1 MELSGGA
8 ALQFIMDLQLALTF
22 DDVLLVP
29 QESDV
34 LPTDARTDT
43 RFSRNVALGVPLA
56 SSAMDTVTEARLAV
70 AIAQQGGIGVIHR
83 NLSIADQVREVD
95 KVKRS
100 AHGVIHDPITLAPQ
114 ETVDDARR
122 VMEEN
127 GISGFPV
134 LDGDRVVGI
143 LTKRDLKFV
152 GEPNV
157 KVAEVMSSTNLVT
170 AGPETSLAEARHIL
184 YRAKVEKLLLVDAAG
199 NLEGLITMRDIRM
212 TEEFPKAAKDKDG
225 CLVVGA
231 AIGVLDYERAE
242 ELVAAGVDV
251 LVVDTAHGHTKN
263 VMDTVREL
271 KRRDLVDVVAG
282 NIATAEAA
290 EALLEAG
297 ADGIKVGIGPGSICT
312 TRVVAGVGVPQF
324 TAVYEVSQVCAA
336 ESVPVIA
343 DGGVRNSGDA
353 VKALGAGAS
362 VVMLGSLFA
371 GVHESPGESFLYEG
385 RSFKAVRGMG
395 SLAAMM
401 DGGKARYGQASVHD
415 SQKLVPEGIEGM
427 VPSRGPLSAFVH
439 QFVGGIRAGMGY
451 VGAEDLDVFR
461 AKARFVRITGAGV
474 KENHPHDVRITKES
488 PNYYLGV

>member
-1 MELSGGA
+1 
-8 ALQFIMDLQLALTF
+8 MDLQLALTF

-43 RFSRNVALGVPLA
+43 RFSRNVPLGVPI
-56 SSAMDTVTEARLAV
+56 SSAAMDTVTEARLAI
-70 AIAQQGGIGVIHR
+70 AIAQEGGIGVIHR
-83 NLSIADQVREVD
+83 NLAIADQVREVD

-100 AHGVIHDPITLAPQ
+100 AHGIIHDPITLSPG
-114 ETVDDARR
+114 ESVEDARR
-122 VMEEN
+122 VMSEN
-127 GISGFPV
+127 GVSGFPV
-134 LDGDRVVGI
+134 LEGDKLVGI

-152 GEPNV
+152 GEPDLRV
-157 KVAEVMSSTNLVT
+157 SDLMTSANLIT
-170 AGPETSLAEARHIL
+170 AGPGTSLIEAQTIL
-184 YRAKVEKLLLVDAAG
+184 HQAKVEKLMLVDAAG
-199 NLEGLITMRDIRM
+199 NLDGLITMRDIRM
-212 TEEFPKAAKDKDG
+212 NERFPMAAKDGDG

-231 AIGVLDYERAE
+231 AVGVHDYERAE
-242 ELVAAGVDV
+242 ALVEAGVDV

-282 NIATAEAA
+282 NIATTEAA

-324 TAVYEVSQVCAA
+324 SAVYQVSQVCAA
-336 ESVPVIA
+336 ENIPVIA
-343 DGGVRNSGDA
+343 DGGIRHSGDA

-362 VVMLGSLFA
+362 AAMLGSLFA
-371 GVHESPGESFLYEG
+371 GLDESPGESFLYEG

-395 SLAAMM
+395 SLAAMV
-401 DGGKARYGQASVHD
+401 DGGKARYGQASVHET
-415 SQKLVPEGIEGM
+415 QKLVPEGIEGM
-427 VPSRGPLSAFVH
+427 VPSRGSLSPFVH

-474 KENHPHDVRITKES
+474 KESHPHDVRITKEA
-488 PNYYLGV
+488 PNYHLGA